1 MQLVKVATRN
11 VSLSRIP
18 APSTTNALQKSS
30 SLTSM
35 KGIMKMKSSNLGK
48 NGSSNKMKRL
58 STYKH
63 ALGGLGQQIIKVEMG
78 TSSIGAK
85 VPVLVG
91 EYLAGQT
98 KFEME
103 PDERWEDYDCRFNL
117 FLDPNSTAI
126 EHVLIFY
133 SLIQSFFFNVIFLTC
148 DLL

>member
-1 MQLVKVATRN
+1 
-11 VSLSRIP
+11 
-18 APSTTNALQKSS
+18 
-30 SLTSM
+30 
-35 KGIMKMKSSNLGK
+35 MKSS
-48 NGSSNKMKRL
+48 
-58 STYKH
+58 TQH
-63 ALGGLGQQIIKVEMG
+63 ALGGLGQKIIKVEMG

-133 SLIQSFFFNVIFLTC
+133 SLIQSSSLSSSFL
-148 DLL
+148 LSSS

>member
-18 APSTTNALQKSS
+18 APSTTNALKKSA

-35 KGIMKMKSSNLGK
+35 KGIMKMKSSTLGK
-48 NGSSNKMKRL
+48 NGSNNKMKRL

-133 SLIQSFFFNVIFLTC
+133 SLIQSSSLSSSS
-148 DLL
+148 LSSSS